1 MESLSFG
8 KMNLT
13 RMGKSPGMLK
23 RVPRHSGGISRQASP
38 SVFPAKGPVATR
50 QSMPVSQT
58 SPMGSGKFVFS
69 GKNGASE
76 RVPQMRSTNFGSMR
90 KGSGFT
96 VDLGGGF
103 RAREEALEAPHTER
117 PKSGSTWTGSAI

>member
-1 MESLSFG
+1 
-8 KMNLT
+8 MNLT
-13 RMGKSPGMLK
+13 RMGKSPGILK

-76 RVPQMRSTNFGSMR
+76 RVPQMRPTNFGPMR
-90 KGSGFT
+90 KGPGFT
-96 VDLGGGF
+96 AVLGGGF
-103 RAREEALEAPHTER
+103 APREEAPEARQAFLAAPDGGAI
-117 PKSGSTWTGSAI
+117 GSP